1 MNSSFSKIQFNRAQ
15 LTIAACLMFLAI
27 VLISIGTS
35 TLLLNASDSVSI
47 ELAEKSENNTD
58 SENNENQSNGEKDEV
73 LNYFPHYIFFHMEQL
88 SNPDNASFSPFNPY
102 MDIPTPPPEV
112 V

>member
-1 MNSSFSKIQFNRAQ
+1 MNSSISKIQFNRAQ

-35 TLLLNASDSVSI
+35 TLLLNASDSINI
-47 ELAEKSENNTD
+47 ELAEKSDNNTD

-73 LNYFPHYIFFHMEQL
+73 LRERRPYFIILSYQRVCNHYEKQL
-88 SNPDNASFSPFNPY
+88 CDTILS
-102 MDIPTPPPEV
+102 
-112 V
+112 